1 MTFDRHRTKRP
12 CDVEGYAA
20 PLTATRYDRRT
31 VRTRFFHERASRGSR
46 RGAIQRAPE
55 ARRATTTGKPAMKI
69 MIIGA
74 SRGLGRA
81 LAEGVCSAGDTV
93 IGVSRLRPDALVLPQ
108 GVELQWIEADMASP
122 AEAAAHIAQAAPAA
136 FDVLICNVGIWE
148 TAAFTDGYAF
158 LDEPDDAIVNLVNV
172 NLTATLLLLKRL
184 VPRLL
189 QSAKPQV
196 ILTGS
201 TSALRQSGRPEV
213 AFGASKF
220 ALNGVA
226 DALREGFRSSRLA
239 VTCLQLGNLNTDDAL
254 SVPLEAAAAR
264 GEGGLVP
271 VHDVVAVV
279 RTLLRLSDAAFVRE
293 LVMPAIADERF

>member
-1 MTFDRHRTKRP
+1 MEPDTARSN
-12 CDVEGYAA
+12 AA
-20 PLTATRYDRRT
+20 AGN
-31 VRTRFFHERASRGSR
+31 VG
-46 RGAIQRAPE
+46 
-55 ARRATTTGKPAMKI
+55 RATIGKPAMRI
-69 MIIGA
+69 MIVGA

-81 LAEGVCSAGDTV
+81 LVEGVCRAGDTV
-93 IGVSRLRPDALVLPQ
+93 VGVSRTRPDAVTLPP

-122 AEAAAHIAQAAPAA
+122 AEAAAHIAQAAPSA

-148 TAAFTDGYAF
+148 ATAFTGSYAF
-158 LDEPDDAIVNLVNV
+158 LDEPDDAIVDLVNV
-172 NLTATLLLLKRL
+172 NITATLLLLKRL

-189 QSAKPQV
+189 QSRKPQV

-226 DALREGFRSSRLA
+226 DALREGFRGSRLA

-254 SVPLEAAAAR
+254 SVPIEEAAAR
-264 GEGGLVP
+264 GDGGRVP

-279 RTLLRLSDAAFVRE
+279 RTLLNLSDAAFVRE

>member
-1 MTFDRHRTKRP
+1 MPRRLPRRVTIPGRSVRGFSASVPREEADMERSNTAAVGAARDDHR
-12 CDVEGYAA
+12 E
-20 PLTATRYDRRT
+20 
-31 VRTRFFHERASRGSR
+31 
-46 RGAIQRAPE
+46 
-55 ARRATTTGKPAMKI
+55 PAMKI
-69 MIIGA
+69 MIVGA

-81 LAEGVCSAGDTV
+81 FVEGLCSAGDTV
-93 IGVSRLRPDALVLPQ
+93 IGVSRTRPDALTLPP

-122 AEAAAHIAQAAPAA
+122 AEAAAHVAQAAPFS

-148 TAAFTDGYAF
+148 AAAFTDGYAF
-158 LDEPDDAIVNLVNV
+158 VDEPDDAIVELVNV
-172 NLTATLLLLKRL
+172 NITATLLLLKRL

-189 QSAKPQV
+189 QSEKPQV

-201 TSALRQSGRPEV
+201 TSALRQSGRPEI

-226 DALREGFRSSRLA
+226 DALREGFRNSRLS
-239 VTCLQLGNLNTDDAL
+239 VTCLQLGNLNTDDGL
-254 SVPLEAAAAR
+254 SVPLGEAAAR

-279 RTLLRLSDAAFVRE
+279 RTLLRLSGAAFVRE